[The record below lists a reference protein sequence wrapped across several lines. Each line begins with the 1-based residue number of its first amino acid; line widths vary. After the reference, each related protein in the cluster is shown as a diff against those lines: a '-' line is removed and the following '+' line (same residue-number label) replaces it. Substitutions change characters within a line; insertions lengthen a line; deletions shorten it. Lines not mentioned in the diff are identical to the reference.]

1 MTGGLDSDAWCEGN
15 YRNNSL
21 IAFFLRLPGGLAL
34 YSSQDTRQVV
44 TWGQGLNLPADSTER
59 LLSGKISE
67 PEDLVA
73 LLHRSLHLF
82 TQYFCESYEI
92 SQCLSCLNTT

>member
-1 MTGGLDSDAWCEGN
+1 MHSGGN
-15 YRNNSL
+15 YRNSSL
-21 IAFFLRLPGGLAL
+21 PDFLGCGCLWGPCGGLAL

-59 LLSGKISE
+59 LVSGKISE

-73 LLHRSLHLF
+73 LMHRSSHLF
-82 TQYFCESYEI
+82 TQYFFESYEI
-92 SQCLSCLNTT
+92 NQCYRHLNLT